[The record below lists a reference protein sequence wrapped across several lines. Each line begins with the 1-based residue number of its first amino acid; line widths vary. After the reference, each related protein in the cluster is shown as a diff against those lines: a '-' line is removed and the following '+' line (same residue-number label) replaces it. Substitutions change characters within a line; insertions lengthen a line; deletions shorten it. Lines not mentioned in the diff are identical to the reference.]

1 MLVNGDTLAAL
12 FTNFRTLWEDAFLA
26 ASSINPYARYCTEVP
41 STTDTESYNWLGT
54 VPKMS
59 EWIDNRKLTGLAAY
73 TYSIKNKHYEASLEV
88 DRDSIEDDKYNLYRP
103 RIQQLGQEAARF
115 PTELAINALVAGG
128 SNACYDGA
136 NFFSTTHSEEAT
148 GNQINTN
155 TGTGVTLATVRADF
169 LTARTRMGKLVDGRG
184 RPMNLKPDLVMIPL
198 DLQDVFEQLINTNL
212 LALNSVAQSNN
223 LFGAADIWIEGQLT
237 SDVNDWYMMNTKQP
251 VKPLIF
257 QNRKSAEFV
266 GVDNPS
272 DSDVFNTRTFK
283 YGVDARYNVGYGLWQ
298 MCQRVTN
305 A

>member
-1 MLVNGDTLAAL
+1 MAVVTPDLLAAL

-26 ASSINPYARYCTEVP
+26 ASTVNPYTRYATEVP

-59 EWIDNRKLTGLAAY
+59 EWIDERKLSGLAFY
-73 TYSIKNKHYEASLEV
+73 NYSIKNKHYEASIEV
-88 DRDSIEDDKYNLYRP
+88 DRDTIEDDKVNLIRP
-103 RIQQLGQEAARF
+103 RIQQLAQEAARF
-115 PTELAINALVAGG
+115 PSELAIQTLVAGG
-128 SNACYDGA
+128 SNAGYDGV
-136 NFFSTTHSEEAT
+136 NFFSTTHNEEST

-155 TGTGVTLATVRADF
+155 TGTGVTLAAIRADF
-169 LTARTRMGKLVDGRG
+169 ITARTRMRRLMDGRG
-184 RPMNLKPDLVMIPL
+184 RVMNLAPDLVIIPP

-223 LFGAADIWIEGQLT
+223 LLGAADIVVESMLT
-237 SDVNDWYMMNTKQP
+237 DVNDWFLMNTKMP

-257 QNRKSAEFV
+257 QNRKAAEFV

-272 DSDVFNTRTFK
+272 DSEVFNTRMFK

-298 MCQRVTN
+298 MVQRVTN
-305 A
+305 